1 MTCARRLAGEAER
14 MSELGLALST
24 PADGDEMLDVSSD
37 EMPAAAKADEW
48 REAVDDSSTSVS
60 SN

>member
-1 MTCARRLAGEAER
+1 